1 MTLNVLLIKNGNV
14 VGMINLNSHRDRA
27 FSPDDIT
34 LIYTV
39 ASIRF
44 KLLRQGAVSLT
55 SRVLDL
61 RDTENKPIAIRV
73 LLPPPLAPRRDLPSY
88 RTILTPSTLR
98 PTTALPVASQVNL
111 KIYYVAGQLVKSLV
125 DGEDMVPG
133 MHVVRWD
140 CTNNSGERV
149 ASGIYFYRMSAGDF
163 HVTGKMVVTK
173 SLLEHQ

>member
-61 RDTENKPIAIRV
+61 RDTENKPIAIMV
-73 LLPPPLAPRRDLPSY
+73 LLPLPLAPRRDLPSWQNY
-88 RTILTPSTLR
+88 PNPFNPETYISF
-98 PTTALPVASQVNL
+98 AS
-111 KIYYVAGQLVKSLV
+111 
-125 DGEDMVPG
+125 
-133 MHVVRWD
+133 
-140 CTNNSGERV
+140 CFSG
-149 ASGIYFYRMSAGDF
+149 
-163 HVTGKMVVTK
+163 
-173 SLLEHQ
+173 

>member
-55 SRVLDL
+55 SRVFFPQAPA
-61 RDTENKPIAIRV
+61 DTCRSFLV
-73 LLPPPLAPRRDLPSY
+73 RRS
-88 RTILTPSTLR
+88 
-98 PTTALPVASQVNL
+98 
-111 KIYYVAGQLVKSLV
+111 
-125 DGEDMVPG
+125 
-133 MHVVRWD
+133 VVHL
-140 CTNNSGERV
+140 NP
-149 ASGIYFYRMSAGDF
+149 
-163 HVTGKMVVTK
+163 
-173 SLLEHQ
+173 